1 MVRTKSR
8 GRSDLFSQLDLDKD
22 NRLSEKEA
30 SGFVYFSGA
39 DRNSD
44 GLLSFAEYSLSGALT
59 VQANQQPQ
67 LGNEQQ
73 PRAWFR
79 SKMQKSDTA
88 NNGFL
93 TREEFGSNFD
103 SADQNNDGKIDLD
116 EYIKSRSW

>member
-1 MVRTKSR
+1 
-8 GRSDLFSQLDLDKD
+8 LDKD